1 MDKQSSKS
9 DQDDKKR
16 VLEKI
21 QEHVY
26 DDGRLPWYL
35 ILGAAVFAFIAG
47 YILGIISFILV
58 MAGAYAFWYDNWK
71 YSLIFLFGG
80 ISGFL
85 SLCYVLAKIG
95 IFFSL

>member
-9 DQDDKKR
+9 DQKNKR
-16 VLEKI
+16 VFEKI

-26 DDGRLPWYL
+26 DEGRLPWYL
-35 ILGAAVFAFIAG
+35 ILGACLIAFIAG

-58 MAGAYAFWYDNWK
+58 MAGAYAFWNDNWK
-71 YSLIFLFGG
+71 YALIFLFGG

-85 SLCYVLAKIG
+85 TLCYVLTKLG
-95 IFFSL
+95 MFFTL